1 MSNKDRIPS
10 IAPLHYK
17 YPSLSA
23 EDMPDKFILFPI
35 TFRNEEIKEFEVLF
49 FHRLLKRNYGF
60 FSDWEPEEIK
70 RETIEEGPNIKHYR
84 VHALGSEWRY
94 YIRTPSGGIIQIGT
108 EKWHSLLKIFYV
120 LPEDTSEPNEK
131 QIKEGQKFVSD
142 LLIEATRLKG
152 EILNP
157 RKEFEEGE
165 VTTRYLLDNVF
176 KRYYGSAE
184 LMLEDADEYE
194 NTILA
199 EFRRY
204 MPYVYEKEDM
214 GGGVV
219 RSIKD
224 SEKDAYIDKHLVGL
238 GMFYRSIV
246 IHYFIALEGFVNLLY
261 HALLKKELRNQNL
274 EQRLDIEMKL
284 LFMPT
289 LCNGFKTQLF
299 DSESEVFCDFKQ
311 LRNYRNEIIHSKIT
325 DSLKKVAFVQDGFL
339 YQVDM
344 QKGKKGSLFPPAAE
358 PLRKEDVLKVKS
370 IVDKLIEEILN
381 KMDEQYSKSVKE
393 YIMKGIVLPFRRD
406 DTGQISFEKSG
417 GEESGST

>member
-1 MSNKDRIPS
+1 MSNKDKIPS

-35 TFRNEEIKEFEVLF
+35 TFRNEEIEEFEVLF

-60 FSDWEPEEIK
+60 PSDWEPREIK
-70 RETIEEGPNIKHYR
+70 REKIREGHYII
-84 VHALGSEWRY
+84 HALGKEWKY

-108 EKWHSLLKIFYV
+108 EKFHSLLKIFYV

-131 QIKEGQKFVSD
+131 QIKDGEKFVSD
-142 LLIEATRLKG
+142 LLTEAVRLKG
-152 EILNP
+152 QILNP
-157 RKEFEEGE
+157 RKEFEEQEGLQL
-165 VTTRYLLDNVF
+165 YLLENVF

-204 MPYVYEKEDM
+204 MPSVYHGEDV
-214 GGGVV
+214 GGGVF

-224 SEKDAYIDKHLVGL
+224 PEKDAYIDKHLVGL

-261 HALLKKELRNQNL
+261 HAFLKKELKDQNL

-299 DSESEVFCDFKQ
+299 DSKSEVFSDFKQ
-311 LRNYRNEIIHSKIT
+311 LRNYRNEIFHSKIT
-325 DSLKKVAFVQDGFL
+325 DSLKNVAFVQDGFL
-339 YQVDM
+339 YQIDM
-344 QKGKKGSLFPPAAE
+344 EKGKKGSLFPSAANT
-358 PLRKEDVLKVKS
+358 LRNEDVLKVKG

-381 KMDEQYSKSVKE
+381 KMDDESSKLVKE
-393 YIMKGIVLPFRRD
+393 FIMKAITLPFWRD
-406 DTGQISFEKSG
+406 DTGQIRFGKSGIEKSG
-417 GEESGST
+417 ST

>member
-1 MSNKDRIPS
+1 MMSNKDRIPS

-17 YPSLSA
+17 YSSLSP

-35 TFRNEEIKEFEVLF
+35 TFRNEEVEEFEVLF
-49 FHRLLKRNYGF
+49 FHRLLKRNYGYP
-60 FSDWEPEEIK
+60 SDWEPEEIK
-70 RETIEEGPNIKHYR
+70 REEIEEGHY
-84 VHALGSEWRY
+84 VIQALGREWKY

-108 EKWHSLLKIFYV
+108 EKLHSLLKIFHV
-120 LPEDTSEPNEK
+120 LPEDTSEPNGK
-131 QIKEGQKFVSD
+131 QIKEGEKFVSD
-142 LLIEATRLKG
+142 LLIEATRPKG
-152 EILNP
+152 QILNP

-165 VTTRYLLDNVF
+165 VTTRYLLDNAF

-184 LMLEDADEYE
+184 LMLENADEYE
-194 NTILA
+194 NAILT

-204 MPYVYEKEDM
+204 MPSVYGKEEA
-214 GGGVV
+214 GGGIV

-224 SEKDAYIDKHLVGL
+224 PERDAYIDKYLVGL

-261 HALLKKELRNQNL
+261 HGLLKKELRDQNL

-289 LCNGFKTQLF
+289 LCDGFKTQLF
-299 DSESEVFCDFKQ
+299 DSESEVFSDFKQ

-325 DSLKKVAFVQDGFL
+325 DSLKEVVFVQDGFL

-344 QKGKKGSLFPPAAE
+344 QKGKKGSLFPPAAKT
-358 PLRKEDVLKVKS
+358 LRKEHVLKVKG

-381 KMDEQYSKSVKE
+381 KMDEQYSKLVKE
-393 YIMKGIVLPFRRD
+393 LIMKAVTLPFVKN
-406 DTGQISFEKSG
+406 DTGHISFES
-417 GEESGST
+417 

>member
-1 MSNKDRIPS
+1 MSKIDKIPS
-10 IAPLHYK
+10 IAPLPYK

-35 TFRNEEIKEFEVLF
+35 TFRNEEIEEFEVLF
-49 FHRLLKRNYGF
+49 FHRLLKRSYGYP
-60 FSDWEPEEIK
+60 SDWEPEEIK
-70 RETIEEGPNIKHYR
+70 REKIGEEHYII
-84 VHALGSEWRY
+84 HALGREWKY
-94 YIRTPSGGIIQIGT
+94 YIRAGGIIQIGT
-108 EKWHSLLKIFYV
+108 EKMHSLLKIFYV

-131 QIKEGQKFVSD
+131 QIKEGEKFVSD
-142 LLIEATRLKG
+142 LLIEATRLK
-152 EILNP
+152 EQILNP
-157 RKEFEEGE
+157 RKEFLEGE
-165 VTTRYLLDNVF
+165 VTTLYLLDNVF
-176 KRYYGSAE
+176 KHYYGSAE
-184 LMLEDADEYE
+184 LMLEDADKYE

-204 MPYVYEKEDM
+204 MPSVYEKEDV
-214 GGGVV
+214 GGGIV

-224 SEKDAYIDKHLVGL
+224 PEKDAYIDKHLVAL

-261 HALLKKELRNQNL
+261 HAFLRKELRDQNL

-299 DSESEVFCDFKQ
+299 DSESEVFSDFKQ
-311 LRNYRNEIIHSKIT
+311 LRNYRNEIIHSKIS

-344 QKGKKGSLFPPAAE
+344 QKGKKGSLFPPAPK

-370 IVDKLIEEILN
+370 IVDKLIEEILS
-381 KMDEQYSKSVKE
+381 KMDDESSKLVRE
-393 YIMKGIVLPFRRD
+393 FIMKAITLPFRRD